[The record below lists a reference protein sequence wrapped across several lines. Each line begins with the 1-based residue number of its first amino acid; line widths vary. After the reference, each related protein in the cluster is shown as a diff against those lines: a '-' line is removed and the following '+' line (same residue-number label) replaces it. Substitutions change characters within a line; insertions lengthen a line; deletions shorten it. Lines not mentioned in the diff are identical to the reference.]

1 MSIPLQF
8 SEPDPNQVAYDV
20 LMFEAS
26 EGEIQRKNITQYI
39 MASDDNT
46 MAMEVSEPFSDTPE
60 PVIS

>member
-1 MSIPLQF
+1 
-8 SEPDPNQVAYDV
+8 
-20 LMFEAS
+20 MFEAS